1 MTTPL
6 ALLADTAKLLKA
18 HTTKLS
24 LLLLTPPFT
33 ATAIGKVLREMGAAT
48 VLDAVE
54 ELKEWGE
61 DEDDGDDGDE
71 DSGDEDGD
79 DLFGCEERLGKG
91 NDELRAQLDAAL
103 KKVKTIAV
111 LYQALVKRRLKT
123 YPAAGGHGAGVETLD
138 ELLEIL
144 RAIPDSVDEMAS
156 AYYDLDGDEAKKVFA
171 KIAADAVRASDLVK
185 QSWDGKDDEFTAW
198 AARFQDAINA

>member
-1 MTTPL
+1 M
-6 ALLADTAKLLKA
+6 
-18 HTTKLS
+18 
-24 LLLLTPPFT
+24 
-33 ATAIGKVLREMGAAT
+33 RWAT

-61 DEDDGDDGDE
+61 DEGDGEDDGDE
-71 DSGDEDGD
+71 DSGDEDDDD
-79 DLFGCEERLGKG
+79 DLFGTEERLGKG

-123 YPAAGGHGAGVETLD
+123 YPGTGGQVETLD

-156 AYYDLDGDEAKKVFA
+156 AYYDLDGDEANRVFA
-171 KIAADAVRASDLVK
+171 KIAADALRASDLVK
-185 QSWDGKDDEFTAW
+185 RSWDGRDDEFTAW
-198 AARFQDAINA
+198 AARFRDAINA

>member
-1 MTTPL
+1 
-6 ALLADTAKLLKA
+6 
-18 HTTKLS
+18 
-24 LLLLTPPFT
+24 
-33 ATAIGKVLREMGAAT
+33 MGGGWRAT

-61 DEDDGDDGDE
+61 DGGDDGDDGDE
-71 DSGDEDGD
+71 DSGDEDDDD
-79 DLFGCEERLGKG
+79 DLFGTEERLGRG

-123 YPAAGGHGAGVETLD
+123 YPGAGAGGGQDASVETLD

-156 AYYDLDGDEAKKVFA
+156 AYYDLDGDEANRVFA
-171 KIAADAVRASDLVK
+171 KIAADALRASELVK
-185 QSWDGKDDEFTAW
+185 RSWDGKDDEFTAW
-198 AARFQDAINA
+198 AARFRDAINA